1 MVNIVLSFDV
11 GRHDNY
17 EAYKNILN
25 PLNIPAT
32 FNITVGYVLN
42 DIEKK
47 DVPGPHKPMSIEEVA
62 EMNES
67 SICEIAGHGYTHD
80 NTIKSLI
87 KGIEWQRENLG
98 YDFVGIASPH
108 SEYDLKKLEEDI
120 KVFRDNN
127 VVYLRVSNDY
137 SKLKFIKK
145 AIRKI
150 NRKIHSG
157 YLYYFINNDSI
168 CYNKNFVLYS
178 VPVLKNNKLREVE
191 KFIDIVSRKKKEATV
206 IFMFHSILKQG
217 SMYYE
222 DLFSCDYKDF
232 YDLSL
237 FLNEMRKDKKIN
249 IIKTI
254 DIFKENNKK
263 IQ

>member
-1 MVNIVLSFDV
+1 MVNIVLSFDD

-137 SKLKFIKK
+137 SKLKGFDEIQGAKR
-145 AIRKI
+145 AIIRPEFVKLSKYGKLQQY
-150 NRKIHSG
+150 NSAAEEG
-157 YLYYFINNDSI
+157 YVEDILFRGNHLDVTVNIGGTMITGEWSLEKEPLQVGEKVHVLIYRIYAVDDEKTYL
-168 CYNKNFVLYS
+168 CENKGMRDDDV
-178 VPVLKNNKLREVE
+178 
-191 KFIDIVSRKKKEATV
+191 
-206 IFMFHSILKQG
+206 
-217 SMYYE
+217 
-222 DLFSCDYKDF
+222 F
-232 YDLSL
+232 Y
-237 FLNEMRKDKKIN
+237 I
-249 IIKTI
+249 
-254 DIFKENNKK
+254 
-263 IQ
+263 

>member
-1 MVNIVLSFDV
+1 
-11 GRHDNY
+11 
-17 EAYKNILN
+17 
-25 PLNIPAT
+25 
-32 FNITVGYVLN
+32 
-42 DIEKK
+42 
-47 DVPGPHKPMSIEEVA
+47 
-62 EMNES
+62 MNES

-87 KGIEWQRENLG
+87 KGVEWQRENLG

-150 NRKIHSG
+150 NRKIHS
-157 YLYYFINNDSI
+157 
-168 CYNKNFVLYS
+168 
-178 VPVLKNNKLREVE
+178 RT
-191 KFIDIVSRKKKEATV
+191 KKEATV
-206 IFMFHSILKQG
+206 IFMFHSILKEG

-222 DLFSCDYKDF
+222 DLFSWDYKDF
-232 YDLSL
+232 YDLCV

-254 DIFKENNKK
+254 DIFNQNNKK
-263 IQ
+263 I

>member
-1 MVNIVLSFDV
+1 MVNVVLSFDD
-11 GRHDNY
+11 GRYDNY
-17 EAYKNILN
+17 EAYKNILK

-32 FNITVGYVLN
+32 FNITAGYILN
-42 DIEKK
+42 NIEKN
-47 DVPGPHKPMSIEEVA
+47 DMPGPHKPMSIQEVS

-67 SICEIAGHGYTHD
+67 NICEIAGHGYTHD

-87 KGIEWQRENLG
+87 KGVKWQRETFG

-108 SEYDLKKLEEDI
+108 SEYDLKKIKEDM
-120 KVFRDNN
+120 KLFRDNN
-127 VVYLRVSNDY
+127 VIYLRVSNDY

-157 YLYYFINNDSI
+157 YFYYFINKDSI
-168 CYNKNFVLYS
+168 CYEKNFILYS
-178 VPVLKNNKLREVE
+178 VPVLKNNKLNEVK
-191 KFIDIVSRKKKEATV
+191 KFIDIVSKTKKEATV
-206 IFMFHSILKQG
+206 IFMFHSILKEG

-222 DLFSCDYKDF
+222 DLFSWDYKDF
-232 YDLSL
+232 YDLCL
-237 FLNEMRKDKKIN
+237 FLNKMRNEKKIN

-254 DIFKENNKK
+254 DIFSKD
-263 IQ
+263 

>member
-1 MVNIVLSFDV
+1 MVNIVLSFDD
-11 GRHDNY
+11 GRYDNY

-32 FNITVGYVLN
+32 FNITAGYVLN
-42 DIEKK
+42 DIEKN
-47 DVPGPHKPMSIEEVA
+47 DMPGPHKPMSIEEVA

-87 KGIEWQRENLG
+87 KGVEWQRENLG

-150 NRKIHSG
+150 NRNIHSG
-157 YLYYFINNDSI
+157 YLYYFINKDSI
-168 CYNKNFVLYS
+168 CYNKNFILYS
-178 VPVLKNNKLREVE
+178 VPVLKNNKLHEVE
-191 KFIDIVSRKKKEATV
+191 KFIDIVSRTKKEATV
-206 IFMFHSILKQG
+206 IFMFHSILKEG

-222 DLFSCDYKDF
+222 DLFSWDYKDF
-232 YDLSL
+232 YDLCV

-254 DIFKENNKK
+254 DIFNQNNKK
-263 IQ
+263 I

>member
-1 MVNIVLSFDV
+1 MVNIVLSFDD

-32 FNITVGYVLN
+32 FNITAGYVLN
-42 DIEKK
+42 DIEKN
-47 DVPGPHKPMSIEEVA
+47 DMPGPHKPMSIEEVA

-87 KGIEWQRENLG
+87 KGVEWQRENLG

-108 SEYDLKKLEEDI
+108 K
-120 KVFRDNN
+120 
-127 VVYLRVSNDY
+127 
-137 SKLKFIKK
+137 
-145 AIRKI
+145 
-150 NRKIHSG
+150 
-157 YLYYFINNDSI
+157 DSI
-168 CYNKNFVLYS
+168 CYNKNFILYS
-178 VPVLKNNKLREVE
+178 VPVLKNNKLHEVE
-191 KFIDIVSRKKKEATV
+191 KFIDIVSRTKKEATV
-206 IFMFHSILKQG
+206 IFMFHSILKEG

-222 DLFSCDYKDF
+222 DLFSWDYKDF
-232 YDLSL
+232 YDLCV

-254 DIFKENNKK
+254 DIFNQNNKK
-263 IQ
+263 I